1 LALAGAIGFLKLAL
15 GIACDL
21 RALAPVAA
29 VAVLSCQQLSAAQP
43 ITAEMASR
51 PGSIT
56 LKYRGK
62 PVLVYEFA
70 PYTYKAYVKE
80 LYTLRGDNVLRD
92 APHDHLHH
100 HALMYGIKVN
110 GVNFWEEI
118 SGSGVQRVVRTADP
132 VSGTSPDG
140 LPQAVLTQ
148 ELAWVQAVDAFLPAT
163 NAPSLLN
170 EIRTLTL
177 TIDDKAGEV
186 ALQWRSRFTVGTK
199 TNTVVLTGSNY
210 HGLGMRF
217 LQELD
222 SVAVH
227 ISPAGKPDLSNSRQD
242 VTAFPWEAV
251 VFDAPGKPATIALFG
266 APGNARGN
274 PRFFAMRTAF
284 PYLAA
289 TQGLDQE
296 PLVYRAGDTFELN
309 YLVTLY
315 PEMKT
320 AEALS
325 ERARRF
331 TSQTN

>member
-1 LALAGAIGFLKLAL
+1 VGSCVAILIFLSQAT
-15 GIACDL
+15 AF
-21 RALAPVAA
+21 AA
-29 VAVLSCQQLSAAQP
+29 SP
-43 ITAEMASR
+43 ITVESASQ
-51 PGSIT
+51 PGQVT
-56 LKYRGK
+56 LKYQGK
-62 PVLVYEFA
+62 PVMVYEFA

-132 VSGTSPDG
+132 VLSKNPSG
-140 LPQAVLTQ
+140 LPQAVLVQ
-148 ELAWVQAVDAFLPAT
+148 DLVWVPAVDAFLPLT

-170 EIRTLTL
+170 EVRTLTL
-177 TIDDKAGEV
+177 TIDEKAGEV
-186 ALQWRSRFTVGTK
+186 AVQWQSRFTVGTK

-222 SVAVH
+222 GVAVH

-251 VFDAPGKPATIALFG
+251 VFNSPGKPATIAMFG
-266 APGNARGN
+266 APDNARGN
-274 PRFFAMRTAF
+274 PHFFAMRTGF
-284 PYLAA
+284 PYLSA

-296 PLVYRAGDTFELN
+296 PLVYRAGDKFELN
-309 YLVTLY
+309 YIVTLY
-315 PEMKT
+315 PEVKT
-320 AEALS
+320 PEALS

-331 TSQTN
+331 TSQTK

>member
-1 LALAGAIGFLKLAL
+1 MKSRLTASRKWLTLALI
-15 GIACDL
+15 
-21 RALAPVAA
+21 AA
-29 VAVLSCQQLSAAQP
+29 VAGLTLQMASAASP
-43 ITAEMASR
+43 LTAETISR
-51 PGSIT
+51 PGRIT
-56 LKYRGK
+56 LKYQGK
-62 PVLVYEFA
+62 PLMVYEFA
-70 PYTYKAYVKE
+70 PYAYKAYVKE

-110 GVNFWEEI
+110 GVNFWEET
-118 SGSGVQRVVRTADP
+118 SGSGVQRVARTADP
-132 VSGTSPDG
+132 VFGTSPAG
-140 LPQAVLTQ
+140 LPQAVLVQ
-148 ELAWVQAVDAFLPAT
+148 DLVWVPAADAFLPLT
-163 NAPSLLN
+163 NTPSLLN

-177 TIDDKAGEV
+177 TIDEKAGEV

-222 SVAVH
+222 GAAIH
-227 ISPAGKPDLSNSRQD
+227 ISPAGKPDLSNNRQD

-251 VFDAPGKPATIALFG
+251 VFDAPGKPATIAVFG

-296 PLVYRAGDTFELN
+296 PLVYRTGDTFELN
-309 YLVTLY
+309 YLVALY
-315 PEMKT
+315 PEVKA

-325 ERARRF
+325 GRASRF
-331 TSQTN
+331 ISQFK

>member
-1 LALAGAIGFLKLAL
+1 MTSHLSPRRNLQAFAL
-15 GIACDL
+15 GVI
-21 RALAPVAA
+21 LAAFTLQGAA
-29 VAVLSCQQLSAAQP
+29 AAQP
-43 ITAEMASR
+43 ITAEAFSR
-51 PGSIT
+51 PGRIT
-56 LKYRGK
+56 LKYAGK
-62 PVLVYEFA
+62 PVMVYEFA

-80 LYTLRGDNVLRD
+80 LYTTRGVNVLRD
-92 APHDHLHH
+92 SPSDHLHH

-118 SGSGVQRVVRTADP
+118 SGSGVQRVVKTAEP
-132 VSGTSPDG
+132 VLSTSRDG
-140 LPQAVLTQ
+140 LPQAVLAQ
-148 ELAWVQAVDAFLPAT
+148 DLVWVPAADAFLPLT
-163 NAPSLLN
+163 NALPLLN
-170 EIRTLTL
+170 EVRTLTL
-177 TIDDKAGEV
+177 TIDEKAGEV
-186 ALQWRSRFTVGTK
+186 ALQWRSRFSVGTR

-222 SVAVH
+222 GAAVH

-251 VFDAPGKPATIALFG
+251 VFDVPGKPATIAMFG
-266 APGNARGN
+266 ASENARGN
-274 PRFFAMRTAF
+274 PSFFAMRTGF

-315 PEMKT
+315 PEVKS

-331 TSQTN
+331 TSLTK